1 MIEEPLYAVRF
12 KYVKPAKT
20 LTKIEQKLAQIF
32 LYTPNSPKRNQGKKS
47 RALMLSARVPFKIF
61 SQFLFSSGW
70 QEKDGVLFSSKEE
83 AYYRAIVLA
92 ALLQCTRER
101 YKMDEMCRLVDNI
114 PYIDLKFWSNVFI
127 NAFENRNQRRDLY
140 RPVRALKEV
149 YGYR

>member
-1 MIEEPLYAVRF
+1 MEEPLYALRF

-20 LTKIEQKLAQIF
+20 LIKIEQKLAEVS
-32 LYTPNSPKRNQGKKS
+32 LYTASSPKKKRNKKS
-47 RALMLSARVPFKIF
+47 RTLMLSARVPFKIF
-61 SQFLFSSGW
+61 SQFLSSSGW
-70 QEKDGVLFSSKEE
+70 QEKDGILFSSKEE

-101 YKMDEMCRLVDNI
+101 YKMDEMCRLVGNI

-127 NAFENRNQRRDLY
+127 NAFENRNRRRDLY
-140 RPVRALKEV
+140 KPVRALKEV

>member
-1 MIEEPLYAVRF
+1 MIEEPLYVLRF

-20 LTKIEQKLAQIF
+20 LIKIEQKLAEVS
-32 LYTPNSPKRNQGKKS
+32 LYTASSPNKKGNKKS
-47 RALMLSARVPFKIF
+47 KVLMLSARVPFKIF
-61 SQFLFSSGW
+61 SQFLSSSGW

-101 YKMDEMCRLVDNI
+101 YKMDEMCRLVNNI

-127 NAFENRNQRRDLY
+127 NAFENRNRRRDLY